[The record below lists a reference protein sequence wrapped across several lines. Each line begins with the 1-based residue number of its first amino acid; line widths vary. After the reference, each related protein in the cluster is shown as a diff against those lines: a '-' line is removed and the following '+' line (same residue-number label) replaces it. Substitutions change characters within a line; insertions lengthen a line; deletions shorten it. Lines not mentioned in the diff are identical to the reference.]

1 MPVSIE
7 IPAAQLDE
15 ASRAL
20 EDLAGLLADEQP
32 LRQVL
37 RQLADSAVRVIP
49 DAAAVSVTLVR
60 GDAAETA
67 AATDDKVVDIDRE
80 QYAAGEGP
88 CLEAART
95 LTPVRVRVAEAM
107 DRWPRFAAAARRAG
121 VLAYLSAP
129 LVVDVDGHE
138 LLGSLNLYSETES
151 GFDPFDEALLRLFT
165 TAASTAITGARR
177 YERSREL
184 IENLQRALVSRAEID
199 QAKGVLMAAHGIS
212 ADEAFQRLAHES
224 QQRNT
229 KLRQVARNLL
239 DSVRGR

>member
-1 MPVSIE
+1 MSIE

-49 DAAAVSVTLVR
+49 DAAAVSVTLVA
-60 GDAAETA
+60 GDQAETA
-67 AATDDKVVDIDRE
+67 AATDPKVVDVDRE

-95 LTPVRVRVAEAM
+95 LAPVRVEVSEAT
-107 DRWPRFAAAARRAG
+107 DRWPRFAAAARRVG

-129 LVVDVDGHE
+129 LVVDVDGYE
-138 LLGSLNLYSETES
+138 LLGSLNLYSETEN

-184 IENLQRALVSRAEID
+184 IENLQRALISRAEID

-212 ADEAFQRLAHES
+212 ADEAFQRLAQES